1 MKKIIIAFFALI
13 TIANIAFA
21 QDIDSIA
28 ILKQQIVDINSRLDA
43 QEEKINTLLEI
54 RERDKIWGKG
64 RYTNLAY
71 GAGASAEQDGFK
83 FNSDWSF
90 SLSKGTS
97 YLFPNKPFFNML
109 KVGFDIRWFD
119 ISATC
124 YKNNTDYTGG
134 SNWYPD
140 YGYDD
145 WYDDYWYEDD
155 YEDIGHYDIHVGA
168 FGIGPVVSVA
178 PFSSFN
184 NGLRFLRATL
194 YFHYQPTIGL
204 HLMDEDGEMELSS
217 AYCNMM
223 DFGGKIQWRGIALG
237 VEGKWGSGK
246 FSSLVDPDDFDYDYG
261 YDYDYDSS
269 STKRKFS
276 STRLYISF
284 TF

>member
-1 MKKIIIAFFALI
+1 
-13 TIANIAFA
+13 FA
-21 QDIDSIA
+21 QEVDSIA
-28 ILKQQIVDINSRLDA
+28 ELKQQLIDLRNRLDA
-43 QEEKINTLLEI
+43 QEQINNNLLEKKN
-54 RERDKIWGKG
+54 RDKIWGKG

-71 GAGASAEQDGFK
+71 GVSACAKQDGFK
-83 FNSDWSF
+83 FNSDWNF
-90 SLSKGTS
+90 SLAKGTS

-109 KVGFDIRWFD
+109 KVGFDIRWFE
-119 ISATC
+119 ISATK
-124 YKNNTDYTGG
+124 YKSNSNYSGG
-134 SNWYPD
+134 SSWYPD

-145 WYDDYWYEDD
+145 WYDDWYDD
-155 YEDIGHYDIHVGA
+155 YEIGHYDVHIGA

-204 HLMDEDGEMELSS
+204 HVMSEDGEVEGSM

-223 DFGGKIQWRGIALG
+223 DFGGKIQWRWIALG

-246 FSSLVDPDDFDYDYG
+246 FSSLVDSDDFDYDYD